1 MFITVKL
8 TIFLLKWHCTAIQL
22 QYTLNILSTPFLW
35 LSTTQYSNN
44 LPIIAQYIYDGV
56 DLGHPIQST
65 TVLCDIQLFSTGFV
79 AVATCPVPPLNTGT
93 SSSVSPSSSTFATTS
108 DDGPDSSREEDPQ
121 QMTVIL
127 TSVIA
132 TLVMVTLL
140 TCTVM
145 IVALVFCYRANI
157 SETSHSLT
165 CTYYMYTF

>member
-1 MFITVKL
+1 MQIG
-8 TIFLLKWHCTAIQL
+8 IFKCTGIMGQ
-22 QYTLNILSTPFLW
+22 
-35 LSTTQYSNN
+35 
-44 LPIIAQYIYDGV
+44 
-56 DLGHPIQST
+56 DLVHPYIQST
-65 TVLCDIQLFSTGFV
+65 IVLCD
-79 AVATCPVPPLNTGT
+79 TGT

-157 SETSHSLT
+157 SETTHIHIASFTTMFYGTSAFCLMHTHSHIHSHT
-165 CTYYMYTF
+165 HDKY